1 MGEPRTAI
9 LQQSI
14 RLIAPGKVCIESAAM
29 PTPGAGE
36 VLIRTSKTLISA
48 GTELTLY
55 GSNGSAGE
63 AWAEFARFPR
73 SMGYSNVGEIIELG
87 QNVDPSWMG
96 QMVASRGPH
105 SSWVV
110 RSVGDLRRVPP
121 AVSHEEATF
130 TTLSSVVMN
139 GLRRIH
145 LTWGES
151 VAVFGLGLV
160 GQLAVRIAS
169 AAGAGQIFGMDVS
182 SQRLEKLPQLPWV
195 HGIDTTV
202 HDVRASVGKHGADAG
217 VDVAIEASG
226 DSGLIPREIS
236 VLRDQGRLLILS
248 SPREPTL
255 FDFHDLC
262 NRRSIQIVG
271 AHGFSQPAV
280 ATLDCP
286 WTASRHGDL
295 FLDWVAS
302 GRLSTAELVTHRF
315 PFERAAETYAWL
327 AAHRQEALGVI
338 LEWD

>member
-1 MGEPRTAI
+1 MGEFQTPI
-9 LQQSI
+9 VQQSI
-14 RLIAPGKVCIESAAM
+14 RFMAPGTVCIESAAV
-29 PTPGAGE
+29 PTPGPGE
-36 VLIRTSKTLISA
+36 VFIRTRRTLIST

-55 GSNGSAGE
+55 GSNGNAGA

-73 SMGYSNVGEIIELG
+73 SVGYSHVGQIVELG
-87 QNVDPSWMG
+87 QNVDPVWMG

-105 SSWVV
+105 SSCVV
-110 RSVGDLRRVPP
+110 RPVSDLRRVPP
-121 AVSHEEATF
+121 GVSHEAAAFAT
-130 TTLSSVVMN
+130 LAGVVMN

-145 LTWGES
+145 FTWGES

-182 SQRLEKLPQLPWV
+182 SRRLEKLPQLPWV
-195 HGIDTTV
+195 TGINTTV
-202 HDVRASVGKHGADAG
+202 RDLRAAAAEHGAAAG

-226 DSGLIPREIS
+226 DASLIPREIS

-248 SPREPTL
+248 SPREPTP

-271 AHGFSQPAV
+271 AHGFSQPAI
-280 ATLDCP
+280 ATPDCP

-295 FLDWVAS
+295 FLDWVAT

-315 PFERAAETYAWL
+315 PFSRAPETYAWL
-327 AAHRQEALGVI
+327 AANRQEALGVI
-338 LEWD
+338 FEWD